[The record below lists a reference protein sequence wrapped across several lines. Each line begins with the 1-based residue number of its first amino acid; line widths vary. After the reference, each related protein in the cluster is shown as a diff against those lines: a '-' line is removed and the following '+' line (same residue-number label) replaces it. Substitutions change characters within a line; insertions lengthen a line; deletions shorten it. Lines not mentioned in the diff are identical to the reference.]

1 MPQEK
6 ISFLRKVYSII
17 SFQLLL
23 TVVVVFIVTIVP
35 AVANFFNNIQD
46 DIIGI
51 TFFASFSL
59 CYYHENHPF
68 DYFLLLIFTVS
79 TSLSLG
85 LFCALVAGALASDK
99 SQPNQNS
106 TSPMSQESSLSHQ
119 YTESIPQF
127 EALSNKLL
135 TSLNKILQTN

>member
-23 TVVVVFIVTIVP
+23 TIVVVFIVTIVP

-85 LFCALVAGALASDK
+85 LFCALVAGALASG
-99 SQPNQNS
+99 N
-106 TSPMSQESSLSHQ
+106 
-119 YTESIPQF
+119 
-127 EALSNKLL
+127 
-135 TSLNKILQTN
+135 